1 MSGLERQR
9 LLIEPAL
16 RDALAPRQRLFVA
29 LVAGLFKRA
38 EFAVDAFQR
47 RTRGGEMALGQ
58 HTLFQ
63 RGLTFVFQR
72 NHRLITVRE
81 LRCEFAQARVELA
94 ALATHAVQRLRQR
107 DDLRAL
113 RFEVQRQRMRGVA
126 RFTCAEA
133 RSIAGFGERAAFGFQ
148 HLPVAFEFAHPHDGV
163 FKPRARLARLFDADV
178 DGFDQLTDV
187 EIDLLD
193 PVARGLQPPLLALQL
208 AGEFGDIAVR
218 EIQRAL
224 RILTLL
230 LGAEHLVAQAG
241 DGAVEFGLALLQDF
255 DFGAQFMDFAF
266 AQQCALLG
274 GTGAHHAHPAGAD
287 ALALTGDD
295 RFAVAQAGQQLPRID
310 QGFGDVQLR
319 EHPPDR
325 QRTLHFR
332 GQRGRR
338 EHIGATLR
346 RHQRDAAFAEFAQ
359 RIDQRFRRVDQ
370 HAFDQLT

>member
-1 MSGLERQR
+1 
-9 LLIEPAL
+9 
-16 RDALAPRQRLFVA
+16 
-29 LVAGLFKRA
+29 
-38 EFAVDAFQR
+38 
-47 RTRGGEMALGQ
+47 
-58 HTLFQ
+58 
-63 RGLTFVFQR
+63 
-72 NHRLITVRE
+72 
-81 LRCEFAQARVELA
+81 
-94 ALATHAVQRLRQR
+94 
-107 DDLRAL
+107 
-113 RFEVQRQRMRGVA
+113 MRGVA
-126 RFTCAEA
+126 RFARAEA
-133 RSIAGFGERAAFGFQ
+133 RGVAGFGERAAFGFQ
-148 HLPVAFEFAHPHDGV
+148 HLPVAFEFAHPRDGV

-208 AGEFGDIAVR
+208 AGEFGDIAMR

-224 RILTLL
+224 RILALL
-230 LGAEHLVAQAG
+230 LGGEHLVAQAG
-241 DGAVEFGLALLQDF
+241 DGAVEFGLALLQGF
-255 DFGAQFMDFAF
+255 DLRAEFMDFAF
-266 AQQCALLG
+266 AQQRALLG
-274 GTGAHHAHPAGAD
+274 GARAHHAHPAGAD

-346 RHQRDAAFAEFAQ
+346 RHQRDAAFTEFAQ